1 MSMKASLVSLA
12 CLAAVG
18 CAANPPLL
26 SGPDLAARVR
36 ASVPGTQDELQV
48 FEKGRWY
55 PFVDGFA
62 SKRESLLAPEPG
74 SYRGA
79 VALGGDAVL
88 FVIWDE
94 HTGRLEVAKR
104 IPYAAIRSVE
114 VDRFGR
120 RLELMVVRA
129 ADGSV
134 HSFGFEGDS
143 RKAGQAAELARAR
156 LPGRNRP

>member
-1 MSMKASLVSLA
+1 MTRYLAWLA
-12 CLAAVG
+12 CLVTMG

-26 SGPDLAARVR
+26 SGPDLPARIR
-36 ASVPGTQDELQV
+36 ASVPDAQGELHV
-48 FEKGRWY
+48 FENGRWY

-62 SKRESLLAPEPG
+62 RRRESMLEREPG

-79 VALGGDAVL
+79 VALTADAVL
-88 FVIWDE
+88 FVIWDRDL
-94 HTGRLEVAKR
+94 GRLDVAKR
-104 IPYAAIRSVE
+104 IAYADIRSVE

-134 HSFGFEGDS
+134 HSFGFEGDP
-143 RKAGQAAELARAR
+143 RRAGQAAALASSR
-156 LPGRNRP
+156 LPETNRP